1 MLKDYEAYLHQLN
14 NSLPSSLEL
23 SLEDGTSIS
32 DVGSQLDNLFWFR
45 EVMEIGGNPD
55 YISEDEG
62 YQEFIRGIYIEDY
75 VKPLPPVHGLYIE
88 DYNLR
93 SASLI
98 AFLSGGTAWVSEE
111 KFPSNSHPQE
121 EPHQPSSNVSVN
133 FDELSEDDYL
143 PPLEPTVIG
152 TYIERYIPKPIVKGT
167 YIESWVSTKT
177 SVKGIYIED
186 YILKVVPKLVRGIY
200 IEDYISTSSFKQ
212 SVNGTYIEDYV
223 NPNPYISPINGT
235 YIEDYISTMKH
246 IVNGVYIEDYVSKG
260 ISNII
265 RGTYIEDYI
274 SVGSSNSVR
283 GTYIED
289 YISTSSPEP
298 KSEPVQLSKG
308 YEEPKS
314 TIPLEK
320 ELDTLENSKNVYTSE
335 LKSST
340 MHTRDI
346 SDSIQDSVNG
356 AFTKLKRQLYRL

>member
-1 MLKDYEAYLHQLN
+1 MLKDYEAYLYQLN

-111 KFPSNSHPQE
+111 KFPSNSQPQE

-143 PPLEPTVIG
+143 PPLEPTVLG
-152 TYIERYIPKPIVKGT
+152 TYIERYIPKPIVRGT

-186 YILKVVPKLVRGIY
+186 YILKVVPKLVRGTY

-212 SVNGTYIEDYV
+212 SV
-223 NPNPYISPINGT
+223 NGT

-260 ISNII
+260 VSNII
-265 RGTYIEDYI
+265 RGIYIEDYI

-283 GTYIED
+283 GIYIED
-289 YISTSSPEP
+289 YISNSSPEP
-298 KSEPVQLSKG
+298 KSGPVQLSKG
-308 YEEPKS
+308 YEESKS

-335 LKSST
+335 LESST
-340 MHTRDI
+340 MYTRDI

>member
-23 SLEDGTSIS
+23 PLEDGTSIS

-111 KFPSNSHPQE
+111 KSPSNPQPQE

-152 TYIERYIPKPIVKGT
+152 TYIERYIPKPIVRGT

-186 YILKVVPKLVRGIY
+186 VVPKLVRGI
-200 IEDYISTSSFKQ
+200 
-212 SVNGTYIEDYV
+212 
-223 NPNPYISPINGT
+223 
-235 YIEDYISTMKH
+235 
-246 IVNGVYIEDYVSKG
+246 
-260 ISNII
+260 
-265 RGTYIEDYI
+265 
-274 SVGSSNSVR
+274 
-283 GTYIED
+283 YIED

-308 YEEPKS
+308 YEESKS
-314 TIPLEK
+314 TTPLEK

-340 MHTRDI
+340 MYTRDI

>member
-14 NSLPSSLEL
+14 NSLPSSLGL

-45 EVMEIGGNPD
+45 KVMEIGGNPD

-88 DYNLR
+88 DYNFR

-111 KFPSNSHPQE
+111 KFPSNPQPQE

-152 TYIERYIPKPIVKGT
+152 TYIERYIPKPTV
-167 YIESWVSTKT
+167 
-177 SVKGIYIED
+177 
-186 YILKVVPKLVRGIY
+186 
-200 IEDYISTSSFKQ
+200 
-212 SVNGTYIEDYV
+212 
-223 NPNPYISPINGT
+223 
-235 YIEDYISTMKH
+235 
-246 IVNGVYIEDYVSKG
+246 
-260 ISNII
+260 

-283 GTYIED
+283 GIYIED

-320 ELDTLENSKNVYTSE
+320 ELDTSENSKNVYTSE

-340 MHTRDI
+340 MYTRDI

>member
-75 VKPLPPVHGLYIE
+75 VKPSPPVHGLYIE
-88 DYNLR
+88 DYSLR

-111 KFPSNSHPQE
+111 KLPSNPQPQE
-121 EPHQPSSNVSVN
+121 EPHQPSSNVLVN

-152 TYIERYIPKPIVKGT
+152 TYIEKYIPKPIVRGT
-167 YIESWVSTKT
+167 YIESWVSAKT

-186 YILKVVPKLVRGIY
+186 YILKVVPKPVRGIY

-212 SVNGTYIEDYV
+212 SVNGT
-223 NPNPYISPINGT
+223 
-235 YIEDYISTMKH
+235 
-246 IVNGVYIEDYVSKG
+246 
-260 ISNII
+260 
-265 RGTYIEDYI
+265 
-274 SVGSSNSVR
+274 
-283 GTYIED
+283 
-289 YISTSSPEP
+289 
-298 KSEPVQLSKG
+298 
-308 YEEPKS
+308 
-314 TIPLEK
+314 
-320 ELDTLENSKNVYTSE
+320 
-335 LKSST
+335 
-340 MHTRDI
+340 
-346 SDSIQDSVNG
+346 
-356 AFTKLKRQLYRL
+356 FRQNFI